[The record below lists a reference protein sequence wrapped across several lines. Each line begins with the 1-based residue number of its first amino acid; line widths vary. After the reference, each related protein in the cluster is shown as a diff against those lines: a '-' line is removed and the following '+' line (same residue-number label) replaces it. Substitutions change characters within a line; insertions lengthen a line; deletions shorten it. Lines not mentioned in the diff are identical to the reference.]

1 MITSVQNPASSR
13 SARILIQLNSEQQ
26 MNKEPNSIKKPTFW
40 QIVGSTL
47 AAAVGVQSSKNRER
61 DFTGGNIYTYIAAG
75 VIFTVIFVV
84 IIILVVKTVLSN
96 I

>member
-1 MITSVQNPASSR
+1 MTE
-13 SARILIQLNSEQQ
+13 EQ
-26 MNKEPNSIKKPTFW
+26 ETAKKPTFW
-40 QIVGSTL
+40 QIVASTL
-47 AAAVGVQSSKNRER
+47 AAAFGVQSSKNRER

-84 IIILVVKTVLSN
+84 TIILVVKTVLSN